1 MPKAR
6 KKRRLPLTR
15 LKKHAR
21 LLPRKTRKWPLP
33 KRSSKRKRLR
43 K

>member
-1 MPKAR
+1 MPRAR
-6 KKRRLPLTR
+6 KRRRLPLIR
-15 LKKHAR
+15 LKKRAR
-21 LLPRKTRKWPLP
+21 LLLRKTRKWPPP